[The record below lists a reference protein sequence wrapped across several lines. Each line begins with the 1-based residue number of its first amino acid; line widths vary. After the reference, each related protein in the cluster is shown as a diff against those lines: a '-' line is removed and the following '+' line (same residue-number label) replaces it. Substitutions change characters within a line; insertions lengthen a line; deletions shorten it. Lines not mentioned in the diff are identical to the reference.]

1 MKSVKTDHFTIM
13 NTQKK
18 LTRMS
23 FYLLLGLLGTA
34 CSKDKTK
41 DYPLLPEE
49 QEKEMDIT
57 AYGVLK
63 VNRENANGK
72 DGGEGSLKVVD
83 EDYKSKYLINPYQN
97 DMYIQLG
104 FPGAIKLGAYTLTSG
119 NDAPGRD
126 PKDWTITGSADGTT
140 WKIVDE
146 RKDEKFAGR
155 NETRRFQITTT
166 ESFKFYRI
174 NILSNGGESLFQLS
188 EFRLINAP
196 GN

>member
-1 MKSVKTDHFTIM
+1 M
-13 NTQKK
+13 NIQTK

-34 CSKDKTK
+34 CSKDKSRE
-41 DYPLLPEE
+41 YPLLPAE

-63 VNRENANGK
+63 VNRENAGGK
-72 DGGEGSLKVVD
+72 EGGEGSLKVVD
-83 EDYKSKYLINPYQN
+83 GDYKSKYLINPYQN

-104 FPGAIKLGAYTLTSG
+104 FPGAIRLGAYTLTSG
-119 NDAPGRD
+119 NDAADRD
-126 PKDWTITGSADGTT
+126 PKDWTIVGSADGTT
-140 WKIVDE
+140 WKIIDE
-146 RKDEKFAGR
+146 RKDEKFAAR
-155 NETRRFQITTT
+155 NETRRFQITTA

-174 NILSNGGESLFQLS
+174 NILSNNGGGLFQLS